1 MKSPF
6 LNSVVES
13 IRVRHYSIRTEQAYL
28 MWIKQFIVFHG
39 KRHPSELNAAD
50 IESFLT
56 YLAVKRNVSAGTQS
70 QALCAIVFM
79 YRNVLNMDLG
89 DFSAFTQARK
99 PKKLPVVLT
108 QKEVS
113 SILSKLKGTNHLLA
127 CLMYGSGLRVME
139 AVRLRY
145 QDFDFDRLCVF
156 VRDGKGRKMRV
167 TTLAPELVQPLTTQ
181 LKCVAEYL
189 RQDLA
194 DPAFAG
200 VWLPFALARKY
211 PNAGKELGWQYAFP
225 SSKLSTDPR
234 TQLVRRHHVDES
246 SVQKAVKRAI
256 REAAIHKPASCHTL
270 RHSFATHLL
279 ERGADIRTIQEQSGH
294 SDVRTTEIYTHV
306 IHRGANAVRSPL
318 SDLR

>member
-6 LNSVVES
+6 LNSVVEA
-13 IRVRHYSIRTEQAYL
+13 IRVRHYSIHTEQAYL
-28 MWIKQFIVFHG
+28 MWIKQFIIFHG
-39 KRHPSELNAAD
+39 RRHPAELNDVD

-56 YLAVKRNVSAGTQS
+56 YLAVKRNVSASTQS

-79 YRNVLNMDLG
+79 YRNVLNRELG
-89 DFSAFTQARK
+89 DFSGFARAK
-99 PKKLPVVLT
+99 KLKKLPVVLT

-113 SILSKLKGTNHLLA
+113 SILVKIKGVNHLLA
-127 CLMYGSGLRVME
+127 SLMYGSGLRVME

-145 QDFDFDRLCVF
+145 QDFDFDRLCIF
-156 VRDGKGRKMRV
+156 VRDGKGRKMRI
-167 TTLAPELVQPLTTQ
+167 TTLAPELVRPLSTQ
-181 LKCVAEYL
+181 LNCVAEYL
-189 RQDLA
+189 RQDVT
-194 DPAFAG
+194 DVTFAG

-225 SSKLSTDPR
+225 SSKLAIDPR

-246 SVQKAVKRAI
+246 SAQKAVKRAI
-256 REAAIHKPASCHTL
+256 REAGIHKPASCHTL

-279 ERGADIRTIQEQSGH
+279 ERGADIRTIQEQLGH
-294 SDVRTTEIYTHV
+294 TDVRTTEIYTHV

-318 SDLR
+318 SDLG